1 MGDDR
6 TRFEMYYPPF
16 KGAVEAGVG
25 SAMCSYN
32 RVNRTWACEEANA
45 LSEIHDVMGFA
56 GWMMSDWGAT
66 HSTVAAANNGLD
78 QQMPDN
84 GFFGPAL
91 VAAVAAGTVTQA
103 TIDTKIMRILT
114 PMYALNLMEVGNSPL
129 RNTSAPANPPEHA
142 TLARELAEKSVVLL
156 QNDGGLLPFPAAA
169 AKNVLV
175 LGDTNTVA
183 GGGSGQVVKPY
194 VVTPYQGIAA
204 YLNGPVPPAPPATCS
219 MDVDV
224 DYFQNNSPS
233 TSASSPQDCCN
244 ICGATSDCKAWTY
257 DAGTCYLKPNAQGRV
272 AHPGLTSGNV
282 TGTPAPPPAAGNS
295 NVTYSNTQDAGAA
308 VAAAAGMDLVV
319 MVVATDSSE
328 GGDRGD
334 LFLPKWQDA
343 MVAALAAAGVNLVV
357 VARCPGACHMPWS
370 GAGKM
375 SILFEMLPGQE
386 SGNSIAN
393 TVFGD
398 NNPSGRLPV
407 SFPKPPASGSGFPTD
422 TWLSPVGGG
431 PVIPTMYPGTDR
443 GNGFPEVDYTEELLM
458 GYRWYDSQGTKPQ
471 WVFGHGL
478 SFSTFTYSNLN
489 VMGPLTPTVSAI
501 VYAEICNTA
510 GPAGNEVAQ
519 LYLGFPA
526 AANEPPKLLK
536 GFQKVPLAAGQC
548 SGVGFPLK
556 ASDLWIWDVVGQ
568 QWTLVPGQYTVMVGS
583 TSADI
588 RLTGSLTVTA

>member
-1 MGDDR
+1 MVAAEVVGIQSQNVSGCVKHYVFNNEEDDR
-6 TRFEMYYPPF
+6 SGMSANVGNRAAKELYYKPF
-16 KGAVEAGVG
+16 AAAVDAGVG

-32 RVNRTWACEEANA
+32 RVNRTWACEEQNA
-45 LSEIHDVMGFA
+45 LDEIHTVMGFA

-84 GFFGPAL
+84 SYFGPAL
-91 VAAVAAGTVTQA
+91 VAAVKAGTVTQA
-103 TIDTKIMRILT
+103 TIDLKVTRILT
-114 PMYALNLMEVGNSPL
+114 AMFALNLMAVGNSPL

-142 TLARELAEKSVVLL
+142 TLARELAEKSIVLL
-156 QNDGGLLPFPAAA
+156 QNDGGLLPFPAQSAR
-169 AKNVLV
+169 NVAV
-175 LGDTNTVA
+175 FGDVDTVA

-194 VVTPYQGIAA
+194 TITAYQGIST
-204 YLNGPVPPAPPATCS
+204 YLNGPMPPAPPAQCTS
-219 MDVDV
+219 EKDI
-224 DYFQNNSPS
+224 DYYQANGDTQASANS
-233 TSASSPQDCCN
+233 AQDCCN
-244 ICGATSDCKAWTY
+244 LCGAQGGACKAWTW
-257 DAGTCYLKPNAQGRV
+257 DGGNTCWLKPSAVGRV
-272 AHPGLTSGNV
+272 AHAGLTSGNL
-282 TGTPAPPPAAGNS
+282 TGTPTPPPSPGNS
-295 NVTYSNTQDAGAA
+295 NVSYYGTQDPNAA

-393 TVFGD
+393 TIFGD
-398 NNPSGRLPV
+398 NNPSGRLPI

-431 PVIPTMYPGTDR
+431 PVIPTSYPGTDR

-458 GYRWYDSQGTKPQ
+458 G
-471 WVFGHGL
+471 
-478 SFSTFTYSNLN
+478 
-489 VMGPLTPTVSAI
+489 
-501 VYAEICNTA
+501 
-510 GPAGNEVAQ
+510 
-519 LYLGFPA
+519 
-526 AANEPPKLLK
+526 
-536 GFQKVPLAAGQC
+536 
-548 SGVGFPLK
+548 
-556 ASDLWIWDVVGQ
+556 
-568 QWTLVPGQYTVMVGS
+568 
-583 TSADI
+583 
-588 RLTGSLTVTA
+588 